1 MADGLDTT
9 HARKPWEVT
18 IDDHAVENL
27 VAFCRNEERTHLLV
41 IADKNTWRVQ
51 GEAVY
56 NALVDAGFDVKK
68 VIFPGP
74 DVVADGEHVYQVLN
88 VLGNEVRTLV
98 SVGSGTITDVT
109 RYVAHRTRLEF
120 ISIPTAPSVDAY
132 VSVGAPMIV
141 SGVKVTFN
149 CQAPIA
155 VFADINTLVAA
166 PRPMIAAGFGDML
179 AKFTSVADFRM
190 AHIVRNE
197 MFDADIAVR
206 MLETA
211 QRCAASADDIAAG
224 TPEGISTLLQALFDS
239 GWCMVDFNNSRPA
252 SGTEHHYS
260 HYWEMMLLREGRPA
274 ILHGAKTG
282 VGTVLA
288 AELYAQVRALSR
300 TDMADLLEASS
311 LPDAEADIATIRRVF
326 GPLSDEV
333 VDTMRPFLDL
343 SPADY
348 DALKRRVLDNWDAI
362 QTAAAD
368 VPPPDEIAQWLR
380 TAGGPTTVAELGLS
394 REEQFMAEQYSH
406 FLRDRFT
413 VRKLMRV
420 LGLNQATAPA

>member
-1 MADGLDTT
+1 MPNGLDTT
-9 HARKPWEVT
+9 HARKPWAVT

-27 VAFCRNEERTHLLV
+27 VRFCKDEERTRLLV
-41 IADKNTWRVQ
+41 TADKNTWRVQ

-56 NALVDAGFDVKK
+56 NALVDAGYDVKK

-74 DVVADGEHVYQVLN
+74 DVVADGDHVYQVFN
-88 VLGNEVRTLV
+88 VLENEERTLV
-98 SVGSGTITDVT
+98 SVGSGTVTDIT
-109 RYVAHRTRLEF
+109 RYVAHRARLEF

-141 SGVKVTFN
+141 SGVKVTYN

-190 AHIVRNE
+190 AHIMRNE
-197 MFDADIAVR
+197 MFDAAIAVR

-211 QRCAASADDIAAG
+211 QRCAGAANAIAEG
-224 TPEGISTLLQALFDS
+224 TPEGITTLLEALFDS

-288 AELYAQVRALSR
+288 ADLYAQVRALSR
-300 TDMADLLEASS
+300 AEAADLLEAST
-311 LPDAEADIATIRRVF
+311 LPDAEADIATIHRVF

-333 VDTMRPFLDL
+333 VETMRPFLDMT
-343 SPADY
+343 PADY

-368 VPPPDEIAQWLR
+368 VPPPDTIAGWLR
-380 TAGGPTTVAELGLS
+380 TAGGPTNVAELGLS
-394 REEQFMAEQYSH
+394 AEEQFMAEQYSH

>member
-1 MADGLDTT
+1 MANELDTT

-18 IDDHAVENL
+18 IDDHAVQNL
-27 VAFCRNEERTHLLV
+27 VDFCTHEGRTRLLV
-41 IADKNTWRVQ
+41 TADKNTWRVQ

-56 NALVDAGFDVKK
+56 NALVGAGCDVKL

-74 DVVADGEHVYQVLN
+74 EVVADGAHVYQVLAA
-88 VLGNEVRTLV
+88 LDDGARTLV
-98 SVGSGTITDVT
+98 AVGSGTITDIT
-109 RYVAHRTRLEF
+109 RFVAHRTRLEF

-141 SGVKVTFN
+141 GGVKVTFN
-149 CQAPIA
+149 CQPPIA

-179 AKFTSVADFRM
+179 AKFTAVADFRL
-190 AHIVRNE
+190 AHILRNE
-197 MFDADIAVR
+197 LFDADIAVR
-206 MLETA
+206 MLGTA
-211 QRCAASADDIAAG
+211 QRCAAHADEIAAG
-224 TPEGISTLLQALFDS
+224 TPEGITVLLQTLFDS

-260 HYWEMMLLREGRPA
+260 HYWEMKLLREGRPA

-288 AELYAQVRALSR
+288 AGLYADVRNLSR
-300 TDMADLLEASS
+300 AAVADLLQAST
-311 LPDAEADIATIRRVF
+311 LPDAEADIATIRHVF

-333 VDTMRPFLDL
+333 VATMRPFLDMT
-343 SPADY
+343 PADY
-348 DALKRRVLDNWDAI
+348 DALKRRILEQWDAI
-362 QTAAAD
+362 ETVAAE
-368 VPPPDEIAQWLR
+368 VPPPDQVAHWLR

-394 REEQFMAEQYSH
+394 AEEQFEAEQYSH

-420 LGLNQATAPA
+420 LGLNQADAPE

>member
-1 MADGLDTT
+1 MADGFDTT
-9 HARKPWEVT
+9 HTRKPWAVT

-27 VAFCRNEERTHLLV
+27 VDFCTREERTHLLV
-41 IADKNTWRVQ
+41 TADKNTWRVQ

-68 VIFPGP
+68 LIFPGP
-74 DVVADGEHVYQVLN
+74 DVVADGEHVYQL
-88 VLGNEVRTLV
+88 LIALENEERTLV
-98 SVGSGTITDVT
+98 SVGSGTVTDIT
-109 RYVAHRTRLEF
+109 RFAAHRTRLEF

-149 CQAPIA
+149 CQPPIA
-155 VFADINTLVAA
+155 VFADINTLTSA

-179 AKFTSVADFRM
+179 AKFTSVADFRL
-190 AHIVRNE
+190 AHLMRDE
-197 MFDADIAVR
+197 LFDEEIAVR
-206 MLETA
+206 MLATA
-211 QRCAASADDIAAG
+211 QRCAASADAIAAAS
-224 TPEGISTLLQALFDS
+224 PEGITVLMQALFDS

-288 AELYAQVRALSR
+288 ADLYAQVRDLAR
-300 TDMADLLEASS
+300 ADVTDLLEAATQ
-311 LPDAEADIATIRRVF
+311 PDREADIATIRRIF

-333 VDTMRPFLDL
+333 VETMRPFLDM

-348 DALKRRVLDNWDAI
+348 DALKRRILKNWDAI
-362 QTAAAD
+362 QAAAAG
-368 VPPPDEIAQWLR
+368 VPPAAEVAHWLR

-394 REEQFMAEQYSH
+394 AEEKFMAEQYSH

-420 LGLNQATAPA
+420 LNLNQATAPE